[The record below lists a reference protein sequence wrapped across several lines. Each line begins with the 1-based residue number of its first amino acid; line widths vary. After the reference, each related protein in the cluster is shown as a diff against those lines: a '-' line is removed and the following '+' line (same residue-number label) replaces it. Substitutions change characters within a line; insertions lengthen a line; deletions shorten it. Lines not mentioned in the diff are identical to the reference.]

1 MGTDANSQG
10 LITGS
15 SMGKQ
20 QCHEDKRNDHA
31 LMANKDDKCPMAIND
46 SKCTMAIK

>member
-1 MGTDANSQG
+1 MGTDANLQG

-20 QCHEDKRNDHA
+20 QCHKDKRNDHA
-31 LMANKDDKCPMAIND
+31 LMANKDDE
-46 SKCTMAIK
+46 CTMANSSNHV